1 MCDKE
6 HGCATCCMERALAI
20 ACAAWGGCLQWHG
33 AGVCLGLEH
42 LHAGAFAQDSKTGS
56 NRHKTGVARAQ
67 HRIRL
72 NMLVHNLALR
82 VLRTTTNWP
91 LSLPRQRHE

>member
-42 LHAGAFAQDSKTGS
+42 LHAGAFAQDSKTAPS
-56 NRHKTGVARAQ
+56 RAAVRFARRLTLNVRNRDGVS
-67 HRIRL
+67 L
-72 NMLVHNLALR
+72 LSSVALFYA
-82 VLRTTTNWP
+82 P
-91 LSLPRQRHE
+91 AFES